1 MAGFVG
7 QRHVLGEKLDQMSS
21 TQFTTGL
28 KVWLGITYNIARDV
42 CMDVWT
48 IRERFSVCWVVRRSS
63 RVACLFANKSAC
75 SKWSWAICEGGS
87 VV

>member
-28 KVWLGITYNIARDV
+28 KVWLGITYNIARDG
-42 CMDVWT
+42 CMDYK
-48 IRERFSVCWVVRRSS
+48 REVLCVLGCKAILPCCLLVCQQERLFQVVMGH
-63 RVACLFANKSAC
+63 L
-75 SKWSWAICEGGS
+75 
-87 VV
+87 